1 MTIIFLM
8 SNEEKAEMNLN
19 KCENASFW
27 KKLKHLRIILKQVE
41 TTMLKITKMSFS
53 WGVFLGR
60 FKS

>member
-1 MTIIFLM
+1 
-8 SNEEKAEMNLN
+8 MNLD